1 MKHRIIIMIKVHRSI
16 LIYYNIFTC
25 VDFICSSRT
34 LDTNYVVQIAL
45 IN

>member
-1 MKHRIIIMIKVHRSI
+1 MKHRIIIMIKVHRAI
-16 LIYYNIFTC
+16 LIYYNITC

-34 LDTNYVVQIAL
+34 LDTNYFVQIAL